1 MIAADGPVSL
11 VPRRPLRRQRNK
23 APGGIGSQLRMMHVI
38 TPDRLRSIAL
48 WPHDGGITVLDLA
61 QLSRYGA

>member
-1 MIAADGPVSL
+1 MIAADVPVSL

-23 APGGIGSQLRMMHVI
+23 APGGIGSQLRTMHVI
-38 TPDRLRSIAL
+38 TPDRLLSIAF

-61 QLSRYGA
+61 RLSRYGA